1 VPLSRFD
8 FLLDKE
14 KNRMR
19 LSSFRPSRPTLLNLA
34 AAGALTVLAGC
45 AHLSPNGESRPAI
58 ASGPAGDAFYTPPA
72 TLPEG
77 KHGDVIWARD
87 LTNEAALPSAGQN
100 WLVLYRSTNIAGEP
114 IAVSGTVAIPKG
126 TPPEGGWPVISW
138 THGTTGIADVCAP
151 SKNGPDY
158 LDRDYVSGIN
168 VTLDQWVQRGY
179 AVVKT
184 DYEGLGTPGTHPYL
198 NGPSEARGATD
209 MVLAARQVNPA
220 LSRDW
225 LVMGHSQG
233 GQAAAY
239 AAYLGPIYA
248 QDLNLTGAIA
258 ISPASHISV
267 QLKYIETH
275 PDMPGSAFTPL
286 ILASLAHSA
295 PGVDLDKL
303 LTEEGRKR
311 IGMVDEGCIGELRR
325 PDGWA
330 VTNNKLLNTN
340 ADFKALNAAAASL
353 TDVENVR
360 PSVPLLV
367 LQADHDHIVLKP
379 FTDMMVARFKNLG
392 VQVDYRTYPIQGQ
405 APAVHRDTVP
415 ASLADA
421 MDWANQY
428 LPAARH

>member
-1 VPLSRFD
+1 
-8 FLLDKE
+8 
-14 KNRMR
+14 MR
-19 LSSFRPSRPTLLNLA
+19 LSSVNRAPRVARALKL
-34 AAGALTVLAGC
+34 GAIGTVALLAGC
-45 AHLSPNGESRPAI
+45 ASLTGHSNTTST
-58 ASGPAGDAFYTPPA
+58 ASVPQGPAGDSFYAPPA
-72 TLPEG
+72 PLPAG
-77 KHGDVIWARD
+77 KHGDAIWARK
-87 LTNEAALPSAGQN
+87 LTNEAALPAAAQN

-126 TPPEGGWPVISW
+126 TPPKGGWPVISW
-138 THGTTGIADVCAP
+138 AHGTTGIADVCAP

-168 VTLDQWVQRGY
+168 TTLNKWVQKGY

-209 MVLAARQVNPA
+209 MVLAARQIDPQ
-220 LSRDW
+220 LSRNW

-239 AAYLGPIYA
+239 TAYLGPIYA
-248 QDLNLTGAIA
+248 QNLNLTGAIA
-258 ISPASHISV
+258 ISPASNLSTQI
-267 QLKYIETH
+267 KYIETH

-295 PGVDLDKL
+295 PGVDLNKL
-303 LTEEGRKR
+303 LTNEGQKR
-311 IGMVDEGCIGELRR
+311 IHLVNEGCIAQLRK

-330 VTNNKLLNTN
+330 VQNKKLLNTK
-340 ADFKALNAAAASL
+340 ADFTALNAAAVSL

-367 LQADHDHIVLKP
+367 LQADEDHIVLKP
-379 FTDMMVARFKNLG
+379 FTDLMVYRFKNLG
-392 VQVDYRTYPIQGQ
+392 VHVDYRTYHIQGK
-405 APAVHRDTVP
+405 APSVHRGTVP
-415 ASLADA
+415 RSLSDA
-421 MDWANQY
+421 MNWAEQH
-428 LPAARH
+428 LPSGH